1 MGRERPDWR
10 STFKH
15 EWKLL
20 AKRQLSMEQYIT
32 DTHNWVCGC
41 QYFLTNHFFL
51 CKHLLVKQKGEEST
65 ESFGEMFEKVD
76 SWENNIT
83 DKVACLNLFKIL
95 RLVSSKFYYRFIIV
109 SAEFRQATLITE
121 HEECEDLYNKLI
133 TTTENTLQILR
144 EQKAVGNLKWG
155 KSVEKNFHSII
166 KMQEEIKTY

>member
-83 DKVACLNLFKIL
+83 
-95 RLVSSKFYYRFIIV
+95 
-109 SAEFRQATLITE
+109 E

-144 EQKAVGNLKWG
+144 EQKAVRNLKWG

>member
-41 QYFLTNHFFL
+41 RYFLTNHFFL
-51 CKHLLVKQKGEEST
+51 CKHLVKQKGEVNLKFFNTVIRNNSYPFIFGFKEST
-65 ESFGEMFEKVD
+65 ESFGEIFGKVD

-83 DKVACLNLFKIL
+83 
-95 RLVSSKFYYRFIIV
+95 
-109 SAEFRQATLITE
+109 E
-121 HEECEDLYNKLI
+121 HEECKDLYNKLI

-166 KMQEEIKTY
+166 KMQEEIKIY